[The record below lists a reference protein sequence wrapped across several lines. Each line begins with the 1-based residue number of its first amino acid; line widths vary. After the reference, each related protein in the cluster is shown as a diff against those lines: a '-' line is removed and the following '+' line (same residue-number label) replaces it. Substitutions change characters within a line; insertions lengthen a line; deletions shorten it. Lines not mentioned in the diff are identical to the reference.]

1 MFDGY
6 HFGSL
11 KFYDEMI
18 TFGMGGV
25 GWGWAMNLRIGQ
37 SRVTYMELV
46 AAGCLEWDE
55 MWDEMWNEMRDEM
68 WPTSH
73 NKPSMWRT
81 LSQKQHSCLGRDFCF
96 CCWEHLEIFF
106 NLIHVC
112 KRIS

>member
-11 KFYDEMI
+11 KFYDEMMI

-46 AAGCLEWDE
+46 AAGLFGMRWDVR
-55 MWDEMWNEMRDEM
+55 WDVRWDARWDVTDL
-68 WPTSH
+68 P
-73 NKPSMWRT
+73 
-81 LSQKQHSCLGRDFCF
+81 
-96 CCWEHLEIFF
+96 
-106 NLIHVC
+106 
-112 KRIS
+112 

>member
-46 AAGCLEWDE
+46 AAGLFGMRWDVRC
-55 MWDEMWNEMRDEM
+55 EMRCDMRCEM
-68 WPTSH
+68 RCDRPPITSRVCGELYL
-73 NKPSMWRT
+73 KS
-81 LSQKQHSCLGRDFCF
+81 S
-96 CCWEHLEIFF
+96 
-106 NLIHVC
+106 IHVWAETFASVVGS
-112 KRIS
+112 I